1 MEVNM
6 SKQVIHSDNA
16 PAAIGP
22 YSQAIAVPAGQLLFC
37 SGQIALRPDGSFVDG
52 DAATQ
57 ARQSMNNLGEVL
69 KAANMDFS
77 HVTRCTI
84 FMLDLN
90 DYAAVNAVYAE
101 YFGDKPPSRAAV
113 EVSRL
118 PRDARVEIDCIA
130 VR

>member
-1 MEVNM
+1 M
-6 SKQVIHSDNA
+6 SKQVVHSDNA

-69 KAANMDFS
+69 KAAGMDFS

>member
-1 MEVNM
+1 M

-57 ARQSMNNLGEVL
+57 ARQAMNNLGEVL
-69 KAANMDFS
+69 NAAGMDFS

>member
-1 MEVNM
+1 M
-6 SKQVIHSDNA
+6 SKQVVHSDNA

-57 ARQSMNNLGEVL
+57 ARQAMNNLGEVL
-69 KAANMDFS
+69 KAAGMDFS

-101 YFGDKPPSRAAV
+101 YFRDKPPSRAAV

>member
-1 MEVNM
+1 M

-57 ARQSMNNLGEVL
+57 ARQAMNNLGEVL
-69 KAANMDFS
+69 KAAGMDFS

>member
-1 MEVNM
+1 M

-57 ARQSMNNLGEVL
+57 ARQAMNNLGEVL

>member
-1 MEVNM
+1 M

-57 ARQSMNNLGEVL
+57 ARQAMNNLGEVL

-90 DYAAVNAVYAE
+90 VYAAVNAVYAE